1 MNSMTGYGWAELQT
15 EEVSLSV
22 EIKGYNN
29 RFLEL
34 SIHLP
39 PFLSSLEPALREYI
53 SSRCARGSVE
63 VSVRYREYNAPVSAT
78 VNMEAARAYY
88 RAALRTAEELGIDEK
103 PGLAFIMEREGVI
116 DVERG
121 RDPGRAWERIL
132 PVLEKAAAAFGAER
146 KREGGHTR
154 ADIEAQLSSL
164 EQSLGVV
171 ASLSSGLDEKLK
183 SNVKARFQELLGDG
197 IDENRVLAETA
208 ALLVKYTISEEISRL
223 GAHLAEFRAVTGR
236 GDGGAAG
243 KKLDFLSQEINREIN
258 TIGSK
263 AVTLEAGREVVN
275 MKNTLENIREQ
286 LRNVE

>member
-1 MNSMTGYGWAELQT
+1 MTGYGWAELQND
-15 EEVSLSV
+15 EVSLSV

-34 SIHLP
+34 SVHLP
-39 PFLSSLEPALREYI
+39 PFLSSLEPALRERI
-53 SSRCARGSVE
+53 ASNCARGSIE
-63 VSVRYREYNAPVSAT
+63 ISIRYREHNAPLSAA

-88 RAALRTAEELGIDEK
+88 RAALRVAEELGLHEK
-103 PGLAFIMEREGVI
+103 PALAFIMEREGVI

-121 RDPGRAWERIL
+121 RDPGRAWERIF

-146 KREGGHTR
+146 KREGEHTR
-154 ADIEAQLSSL
+154 ADIKAQLSSL

-171 ASLSSGLDEKLK
+171 ASLSSVLDEKLK
-183 SNVKARFQELLGDG
+183 SNVKTRFQELLGDG

-208 ALLVKYTISEEISRL
+208 ALLVKYTISEEVSRL
-223 GAHLAEFRAVTGR
+223 GAHLAEFRAVID
-236 GDGGAAG
+236 GDGGVVG
-243 KKLDFLSQEINREIN
+243 KKLDFLGQEINREIN